1 MAKVHAKLQGQPLI
15 DPFRPL
21 LKGESSLTL
30 TFEDG
35 HSTHFELVPS
45 HRTRAKKMP
54 SGWQIEHSGRIGEAS
69 FHQFLWRLLS
79 NSEKERMKKRV
90 HHVNVATLDVPVS
103 KVNMRLTRSRWGS
116 CSHTGSIN
124 LSTALLF
131 VSLPLQEYVI
141 VHELAHRLHPN
152 HSAAFWR
159 TVTQFV
165 PKYLERVKD
174 LRKYRLARP

>member
-1 MAKVHAKLQGQPLI
+1 MEKVHAKLKDHPLI

-21 LKGESSLTL
+21 LNGESSLTL

-69 FHQFLWRLLS
+69 FHQFLWKLLS
-79 NSEKERMKKRV
+79 MSEKERMKKRV

-131 VSLPLQEYVI
+131 VLLPLQKYVI
-141 VHELAHRLHPN
+141 IHELAHRLHLN
-152 HSAAFWR
+152 HSKKFWR
-159 TVTQFV
+159 TVEQYV
-165 PKYLERVKD
+165 PEYREKVKE
-174 LRKYRLARP
+174 LRKTRLPHL